1 MSAGCS
7 AIWIAEDTRSAPR
20 AEGDAAIADEPT
32 LPLTSGYIERAK
44 HLLFKQGTK
53 KPWRVNQNYALDVMA
68 FRFGAIEDGALEFR
82 RRESISH
89 AA

>member
-1 MSAGCS
+1 M
-7 AIWIAEDTRSAPR
+7 
-20 AEGDAAIADEPT
+20 
-32 LPLTSGYIERAK
+32 PLTSGYIERTK

-68 FRFGAIEDGALEFR
+68 FRFGGIEDGALQFK
-82 RRESISH
+82 RREPISE